1 MEKEFKQNSFILKQA
16 ENIIDD
22 YTKKQKEKYDICYY
36 KEKYERLKILSIAIS
51 VVSALGILFT
61 VIFK

>member
-36 KEKYERLKILSIAIS
+36 KEKYD
-51 VVSALGILFT
+51 AL
-61 VIFK
+61 

>member
-1 MEKEFKQNSFILKQA
+1 MEKEFKQNSFIMRQA

-22 YTKKQKEKYDICYY
+22 YTKNKKVKYDVYYY

-51 VVSALGILFT
+51 VVSAFGILFT